1 MPKFGHLDPDLSK
14 INVKF
19 EFSTFEICYTQN
31 FVKIRKFGPNLPNL
45 SCQICEFELENFQK
59 QITNLK
65 SAHSK

>member
-19 EFSTFEICYTQN
+19 EFSTFEICYTRN
-31 FVKIRKFGPNLPNL
+31 FVKTRKFGPK
-45 SCQICEFELENFQK
+45 CQICEFELEDFQK